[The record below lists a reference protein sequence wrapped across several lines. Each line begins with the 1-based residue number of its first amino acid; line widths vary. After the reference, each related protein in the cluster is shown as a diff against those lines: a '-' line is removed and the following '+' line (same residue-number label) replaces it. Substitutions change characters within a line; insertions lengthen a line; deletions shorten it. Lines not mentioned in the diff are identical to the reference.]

1 MIFNS
6 KRVLQGLTS
15 YTLVASDAAQ
25 GTSEAVIN
33 GQALLPHSRWTPT
46 REVHFFRPSFLLLWN
61 RWGSLSR
68 CPVCKATLQSMCLEG
83 YLDRQI
89 QKQTTIQASSPSKT
103 WKKWWQ
109 LHEIHRSYDIY
120 ISYISRWN
128 DVYKDSSAYIIYD
141 VYIYTYIISRLDS
154 FGKIKFYQGL
164 GKLFGSGWTVQTFTR
179 ISGSEAWHSLTPPPK
194 TTCHRRAR
202 LVQFQGV

>member
-1 MIFNS
+1 MAKLWCHFNPWS
-6 KRVLQGLTS
+6 PLFSPFL
-15 YTLVASDAAQ
+15 
-25 GTSEAVIN
+25 
-33 GQALLPHSRWTPT
+33 
-46 REVHFFRPSFLLLWN
+46 SFLSLWN
-61 RWGSLSR
+61 HRGSLSR
-68 CPVCKATLQSMCLEG
+68 CPACKATLQSMCLEG

-120 ISYISRWN
+120 IYISYISRWN

-141 VYIYTYIISRLDS
+141 VYIYIYTYIISRLDS

-164 GKLFGSGWTVQTFTR
+164 GKLYGSGWTVQTFTR

>member
-61 RWGSLSR
+61 RWGSRSR

-120 ISYISRWN
+120 IYH
-128 DVYKDSSAYIIYD
+128 IYQD
-141 VYIYTYIISRLDS
+141 GMMFIKTHQHILSMMYIYIYIYHQS
-154 FGKIKFYQGL
+154 FGFI
-164 GKLFGSGWTVQTFTR
+164 W
-179 ISGSEAWHSLTPPPK
+179 ED
-194 TTCHRRAR
+194 
-202 LVQFQGV
+202 